1 MSVDLW
7 PLPYDDFATFFL
19 ILVRVSVI
27 LFMFPFFNARVIPVT
42 TKIGLAFIITLVL
55 FPVTSIS
62 AREFP
67 LTGWAM
73 AQVILGETIIGMILG
88 LMIQLFF
95 EAIRLMGQLVGF
107 QTGFAISN
115 VIDPQNGIQISI
127 FANMA
132 YLVAMV
138 IFLLLNGHH
147 ILLGAIRDSFEVMR
161 IGSFKMDR
169 QMISEVMGC
178 TSDMFVIAL
187 KIGSPAIAALLF
199 TKVAFGL
206 VTKLMPQMNIMI
218 VAFPVQIFIGLLF
231 FGITLNVLLRYM
243 EGYLSG
249 LDDVILQI
257 MTRING

>member
-42 TKIGLAFIITLVL
+42 TKIGLALIITLVL
-55 FPVTSIS
+55 FPVTSMS

-73 AQVILGETIIGMILG
+73 ARVILGEMIIGMILG

-147 ILLGAIRDSFEVMR
+147 ILLGAIRDSFEVMH
-161 IGSFKMDR
+161 IGSFNMDR
-169 QMISEVMGC
+169 QVVAEVMAC

-249 LDDVILQI
+249 LGDVILQI
-257 MTRING
+257 MARVNG